1 MRIPI
6 RMRAFRL
13 STLAIWAA
21 LVSLLAACSNSTM
34 AYSSNMGGGPPYKVT
49 YANTTVAT
57 TGSVPVDPTLYAAGS
72 TVTVLGNTG
81 PLVWAGFTFT
91 GWDSRDDGGLDGG
104 GGGTFYS
111 PGASFTIDSN
121 VTLYGTWTSGP

>member
-1 MRIPI
+1 M
-6 RMRAFRL
+6 
-13 STLAIWAA
+13 
-21 LVSLLAACSNSTM
+21 
-34 AYSSNMGGGPPYKVT
+34 
-49 YANTTVAT
+49 
-57 TGSVPVDPTLYAAGS
+57 PVDPTLYAAGS